1 MIYDDILGT
10 IGNTPIVR
18 LNRTG
23 PDHVTIYVKIEA
35 FNPMSSVKDRLA
47 YAIMKDAR
55 DSGALKP
62 GQTVVEATSGNTGI
76 ALAMVCAVYGHPFV
90 ATMAESFSIERRKLM
105 RALGAKVILTPAAER
120 GSGMVR
126 RAEELAKKH
135 GWFLAR
141 QFENPAN
148 PAYHRNTTGPEILKD
163 FAGRRLDFW
172 VTGWGTGGTLT
183 GAGEMIKL
191 ARPEVKIVAAE
202 PAVAAMLS
210 GKEWKPH
217 KIQGWTPDF
226 IPAVLNRAVCDQIV
240 PVDDIVA
247 RDTARHLAQKEGIFA
262 GISAGATLAA
272 GLEVAKTAA
281 PGSVMV
287 VMLPDTGERYLST
300 ILFEGIAEGSDD
312 EWLASLK

>member
-1 MIYDDILGT
+1 MIYDTILDT
-10 IGNTPIVR
+10 IGNTPVVR
-18 LNRTG
+18 LHRTG
-23 PDHVTIYVKIEA
+23 PDHVTIYVKVES
-35 FNPMSSVKDRLA
+35 FNPMASVKDRLA
-47 YAIMKDAR
+47 YAIIKDAR

-90 ATMAESFSIERRKLM
+90 ATMAETFSVERRRLM
-105 RALGAKVILTPAAER
+105 RAFGAKVILTPAAER

-148 PAYHRNTTGPEILKD
+148 PAYHRNTTGPEILRD
-163 FAGRRLDFW
+163 FAGKRLDYW

-183 GAGEMIKL
+183 GVGEVLKV
-191 ARPEVKIVAAE
+191 ARPNVKVIVVE
-202 PAVAAMLS
+202 PAGAAMLS

-226 IPAVLNRAVCDQIV
+226 IPGVLNKKVGDEFV
-240 PVDDIVA
+240 SVEDLVA
-247 RDTARHLAQKEGIFA
+247 RDTALHLAQKEGIFV
-262 GISAGATLAA
+262 GISAGATLAGA
-272 GLEVAKTAA
+272 LDVAKRA
-281 PGSVMV
+281 PKGSVML

-300 ILFEGIAEGSDD
+300 ILFEGIPEGSDD
-312 EWLASLK
+312 DWLASLG